1 MVDPVAASALGISV
15 ITSALTFWINRSD
28 KSSEQVDAKIIETKK
43 DFAKDIEHLLEL
55 LRIQKDT
62 LEKDSIHAADL
73 LRLQMENL
81 SNTLNDLS
89 DLLRGAIKTMNDNVA
104 TKQDHMRLQMRVDA
118 LEALSRATDREVI
131 RLKDNCSVQGHKLRE
146 TGASER

>member
-1 MVDPVAASALGISV
+1 MIDPIAASALGISV
-15 ITSALTFWINRSD
+15 ITSAVTLWINRSD
-28 KSSEQVDAKIIETKK
+28 KSSEQFDGKIVEVKK
-43 DFAKDIEHLLEL
+43 DFAKDVERLLEL

-73 LRLQMENL
+73 LRLQIENL

-104 TKQDHMRLQMRVDA
+104 TKQDHLQLQMRV
-118 LEALSRATDREVI
+118 EAIELIARATDREIV
-131 RLKDNCSVQGHKLRE
+131 RLKDNCAVHGHSLRE
-146 TGASER
+146 TGAISR